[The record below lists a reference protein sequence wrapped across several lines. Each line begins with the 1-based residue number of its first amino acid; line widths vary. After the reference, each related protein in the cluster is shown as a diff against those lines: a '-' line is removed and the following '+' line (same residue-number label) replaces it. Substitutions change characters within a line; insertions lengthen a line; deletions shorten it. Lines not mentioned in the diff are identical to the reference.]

1 MLSLIS
7 YPSKIALQSEQ
18 CHTKLVIS
26 HWQLPC
32 LTLIKAAVDS
42 RTTSE
47 QQPFISTGEF
57 ILICNNLITVRYNN
71 IALCVRY
78 TSTAQSIL
86 LSFMS
91 LRNFF
96 FWAGKPSKAIGSHS
110 REQQKTY
117 LYETQ
122 RKTVDRKHG
131 DSFGYIA
138 CPNSSSFLP
147 ACQHTKRSQG
157 RACKLNV
164 SLQNVAIY
172 CGGSTIHKGSL
183 A

>member
-96 FWAGKPSKAIGSHS
+96 FWSGKPSKAIGSHS

-138 CPNSSSFLP
+138 YGQTVHHSCPLVN
-147 ACQHTKRSQG
+147 T
-157 RACKLNV
+157 
-164 SLQNVAIY
+164 QNVHREELVNL
-172 CGGSTIHKGSL
+172 TL
-183 A
+183 AYKTSQYIAVEAQFTKVL